1 AGAGWLGAGIA
12 GSLSGQLGT
21 TAGPGVPGIDA
32 HNRDLLAADL
42 ESTDAATLAMALG
55 VRAALQ
61 RAAADGG
68 VGQLLVYESPHD
80 GGQGRA
86 AISVGDITTA
96 DNVATLAPGVGNA
109 PVNMVEGISDA
120 AALRRQAE
128 LEAPGD
134 ATAVVSWYGYDIP
147 LSAVRGVPV
156 DLFSA
161 LGNTVAALDDRNARA
176 GGSQLVTDLA
186 QFRHWAPDGA
196 RFVAVGFSMG
206 STTVSAA
213 AARGARLD
221 DLVLLGSPGA
231 STDVETADDYPDVP
245 ADHTFVVSYDQDPV
259 TRGQTDLLAGVLG
272 AAIHGPTQSTPFGPD
287 PASKGFGAQVVD
299 ADSNNPDINVELHTG
314 GLGGPLA
321 DLLGSELADQF
332 ADLAAHHQESNYLSG
347 ESLDA
352 VAAVVVGQYSDV
364 PVKPGR

>member
-1 AGAGWLGAGIA
+1 
-12 GSLSGQLGT
+12 
-21 TAGPGVPGIDA
+21 
-32 HNRDLLAADL
+32 
-42 ESTDAATLAMALG
+42 M
-55 VRAALQ
+55 
-61 RAAADGG
+61 
-68 VGQLLVYESPHD
+68 
-80 GGQGRA
+80 
-86 AISVGDITTA
+86 
-96 DNVATLAPGVGNA
+96 
-109 PVNMVEGISDA
+109 
-120 AALRRQAE
+120 
-128 LEAPGD
+128 
-134 ATAVVSWYGYDIP
+134 
-147 LSAVRGVPV
+147 
-156 DLFSA
+156 
-161 LGNTVAALDDRNARA
+161 
-176 GGSQLVTDLA
+176 TDLA

-259 TRGQTDLLAGVLG
+259 TRGRTDLLAGVLG
-272 AAIHGPTQSTPFGPD
+272 TAIHLPTQSTPYGPD
-287 PASKGFGAQVVD
+287 PAAKGFGAQVVD
-299 ADSNNPDINVELHTG
+299 ADSNNPDIDVELHTG

-352 VAAVVVGQYSDV
+352 VAAVVDGQYSDV